1 MPTTVNTPFRSDY
14 GFKSPSF
21 TVDAAGNI
29 TAATLTLSVSEAD
42 EAGVAADY
50 NFVESAGNYR
60 FSGETDNQ
68 PPLTVYRNQ
77 TSTID
82 IAFTTLVFKI
92 FRTIA
97 DGSTATVVYSSGLR
111 HSDSTTGESAQGK
124 SSGRLTWT
132 LPLSAPDTLYYGNVD
147 GTITGTINVL
157 DQARNFSTISVTDTT
172 ASTSTTTGALKVSGG
187 AGIVGDAYIGGTAN
201 VAGLISATAGV
212 TGDLTG
218 SVFSDTSTLL
228 VDSVNGRIVGPINNS
243 TIDNTTIGAITPATA
258 AFTTAS
264 VSGAV
269 AGLTAVPN
277 KKYVDNTATAL
288 AIAFGI

>member
-29 TAATLTLSVSEAD
+29 TAATLTLSVSDAD

-68 PPLTVYRNQ
+68 PTLTVYRNQ

-92 FRTIA
+92 FSTIA

-111 HSDSTTGESAQGK
+111 HSDSTTGVSAQGK

-243 TIDNTTIGAITPATA
+243 TIDNTPIGTATPATA
-258 AFTTAS
+258 AFTTAT

-277 KKYVDNTATAL
+277 KKYVDETATAF